1 MVLALG
7 EKDSRE
13 EGRRGRVE
21 EAERQ
26 TDASAVAVELG
37 RSDEIEL
44 VLGHQSA
51 TPDRGAILG
60 GSRDRSTSSVVTAGG
75 F

>member
-1 MVLALG
+1 MALG

-26 TDASAVAVELG
+26 PDASAVAVELG
-37 RSDEIEL
+37 RSDEIER
-44 VLGHQSA
+44 VLGH
-51 TPDRGAILG
+51 
-60 GSRDRSTSSVVTAGG
+60 
-75 F
+75 